1 MMNVPGVLFK
11 DAEVSAK
18 LSLFKRIDGHAP
30 GLSGESLCDY
40 VSCGILSDH
49 ECTTA
54 EEAEEKLL
62 LGQFIFLRDGDAAK
76 NVAALTPVVNFA
88 TASRCCFATDDRH
101 VDSIAED
108 GSIDN
113 CIRAAVSAGM
123 PLELALRLATLSAA
137 DYYNL
142 SDRGIIAPG
151 RCADFCIL
159 EEGETFK
166 VSRVYKNGIAVSKK
180 GDVKAQE
187 ITFPKFVCTIPT
199 EEEMKLPS
207 GMLKV
212 IETIPGEIITECGKG
227 RAGDDGIQ
235 KIVCVDRYRGE
246 GFGVGLI
253 KGLNIKQGAIATSV
267 SHDAHNIIAAGAS
280 DSEIISAVKA
290 VSEAGG
296 GMAVVLGDET
306 TVLSLPAGGLMT
318 FKPYEEV
325 LEEMSV
331 LNEALEKTGADKKA
345 FMSLSFMAL
354 TVVPHLKIT
363 PRGLFD
369 GDSFSD
375 TDIKC

>member
-1 MMNVPGVLFK
+1 
-11 DAEVSAK
+11 
-18 LSLFKRIDGHAP
+18 
-30 GLSGESLCDY
+30 
-40 VSCGILSDH
+40 
-49 ECTTA
+49 
-54 EEAEEKLL
+54 
-62 LGQFIFLRDGDAAK
+62 
-76 NVAALTPVVNFA
+76 
-88 TASRCCFATDDRH
+88 
-101 VDSIAED
+101 
-108 GSIDN
+108 
-113 CIRAAVSAGM
+113 
-123 PLELALRLATLSAA
+123 
-137 DYYNL
+137 
-142 SDRGIIAPG
+142 

-159 EEGETFK
+159 DEGETFK

-180 GDVKAQE
+180 GTAEAEE
-187 ITFPKFVCTIPT
+187 IEFPKFVCSIPG
-199 EEEMKLPS
+199 EDEMKLPS

-212 IETIPGEIITECGKG
+212 IETIPGEIITE
-227 RAGDDGIQ
+227 AGIGQEGDEGVQ
-235 KIVCVDRYRGE
+235 KIICVDRYRGE

-253 KGLNIKQGAIATSV
+253 KGLNIRQGAIATSV

-280 DSEIISAVKA
+280 DAEIISAVKA

-296 GMAVVLGDET
+296 GMAVVIGDET

-325 LEEMSV
+325 LDEMAV

-375 TDIKC
+375 TDIQC